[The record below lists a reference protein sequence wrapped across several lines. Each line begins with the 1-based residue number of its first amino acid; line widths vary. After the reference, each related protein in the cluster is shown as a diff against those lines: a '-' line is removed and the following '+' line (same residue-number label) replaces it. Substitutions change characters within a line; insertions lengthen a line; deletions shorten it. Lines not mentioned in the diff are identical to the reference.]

1 MKPLLLKF
9 AAFGPYVDEQVIDFG
24 QLSKSGL
31 FLIHGE
37 TGSGK
42 TVILDAVTYALY
54 GESSGGIRGNI
65 TSMRCQLA
73 REDKETY
80 VEFTFEIN
88 SQIYTFARGLRT
100 VHKRSGEIEFNPTQ
114 TILVH
119 DKNGDKQPMFENPKA
134 AAVRAEA
141 QRLIGLDYEQF
152 RQIIILPQGQF
163 EKLLIAESGDKE
175 QILSTLFA
183 AQKWDKISEYISAE
197 SRKAKAELSEL
208 KMQISHILEEN
219 ECEDAEQ
226 LELLCDK
233 IDEEADL
240 LNKEKHQCEKEF
252 ENAVSEYDKTKTSFD
267 LYTQHKKLT
276 DELCELES
284 RADDIS
290 EKELILKKYDSA
302 LKIKSEYD
310 SYIGSEKIC
319 TQRQKSLERAD
330 NDLKNAQSE
339 FDTAE
344 KNLNDIL
351 LKENDILSFEKQ
363 LVSLENM
370 RQIYENID
378 TSRAD
383 AERLKSEYE
392 KQRNNF
398 EKAEEKYKKSEKKRA
413 ELEQNQA
420 LLYEEYIALFHSSG
434 IAGMLASELEDGQPC
449 PVCGSCLHPKK
460 AQYNGD
466 FSSATLT
473 DKQNEIDIAAEKLK
487 QARQDFEKNTISLN
501 DAKEKAEICD
511 NNYRRA
517 AAQYEAL
524 LSNASDEF
532 DSLESLCKAIDGICA
547 EINEYKERKDSAKT
561 ALDNARSSLSASK
574 AVYSNAGAEYANAR
588 AELEKAETTFD
599 KALKKADFLSISEFC
614 ECILNDDDAA
624 VIKDDVNTYKEN
636 TAALR
641 KNLSSM
647 SDIPNERPDIE
658 SAQSL
663 RDETQKSL
671 TDVSGKSAVAHEEK
685 KRRHEQYKKLLKL
698 EEKLKKH
705 SLEYDKLSFFADSI
719 AGNKGISLKRYIL
732 GITLSSVT
740 EQANRMLANVHGG
753 RYRLYRKDDSNS
765 KAKKLGLGLEV
776 YDSYSGKRRDVATL
790 SGGEKFLVSLALS
803 IGLSAMAQTQAGGI
817 RTEAMFIDEGF
828 GTLDSASVADALDIL
843 AGLRNGNSIIGI
855 ISHIPALR
863 ESIPSCIE
871 VKKGRLGSNIKVCV

>member
-65 TSMRCQLA
+65 ASMRCQLA
-73 REDKETY
+73 QEDKETY
-80 VEFTFEIN
+80 VEFTFEVN
-88 SQIYTFARGLRT
+88 SHIYTFVRGLRA

-119 DKNGDKQPMFENPKA
+119 DENGAKQPMFENPKA
-134 AAVRAEA
+134 SAVRAEA

-197 SRKAKAELSEL
+197 SKKAKAELSEL

-219 ECEDAEQ
+219 ECENAEQ
-226 LELLCDK
+226 MRLLCDK
-233 IDEEADL
+233 IDEETDL
-240 LNKEKHQCEKEF
+240 LINEKQQCETAF
-252 ENAVSEYDKTKTSFD
+252 ENAVSEYDKIKTSFD
-267 LYTQHKKLT
+267 LYTQYKKLT

-284 RADDIS
+284 KSDDMS
-290 EKELILKKYDSA
+290 EKESILKKYDNA

-310 SYIGSEKIC
+310 AYIAGEKMC
-319 TQRQKSLERAD
+319 AHRRKSLERAD
-330 NDLKNAQSE
+330 DDLKNAQSE
-339 FDTAE
+339 FDAAE
-344 KNLNDIL
+344 KNLNEISA
-351 LKENDILSFEKQ
+351 KENDILSFEKQ
-363 LVSLENM
+363 LISLENM
-370 RQIYENID
+370 RQVYENID
-378 TSRAD
+378 ISRAD

-392 KQRNNF
+392 KQRTDF
-398 EKAEEKYKKSEKKRA
+398 KKTEKKYKKSEKKRA

-420 LLYEEYIALFHSSG
+420 QLYEEYIALFHSSG
-434 IAGMLASELEDGQPC
+434 IAGMLASELADGQPC
-449 PVCGSCLHPKK
+449 PVCGSCQHPKK
-460 AQYNGD
+460 AQYSGD
-466 FSSATLT
+466 FSSATLA

-487 QARQDFEKNTISLN
+487 QAREDFEKNALLLN
-501 DAKEKAEICD
+501 NAKEKLEICD
-511 NNYRRA
+511 NDYKRA

-524 LSNASDEF
+524 SANASDEF
-532 DSLESLCKAIDGICA
+532 DSLESLCKTIDGICA
-547 EINEYKERKDSAKT
+547 EISEYKEKKDSAKT

-574 AVYSNAGAEYANAR
+574 AVYDNAAAEYENAR
-588 AELEKAETTFD
+588 TESEKAENIFD
-599 KALKKADFLSISEFC
+599 KMLKKAGFSCISEFC
-614 ECILNDDDAA
+614 ECMLNEDDAV
-624 VIKDDVNTYKEN
+624 VIKDEVNTYKEN
-636 TAALR
+636 TAALK
-641 KNLSSM
+641 KNISAM

-658 SAQSL
+658 SAQNL
-663 RDETQKSL
+663 RDETQKNL
-671 TDVSGKSAVAHEEK
+671 TDVSGKSAVAFEEK
-685 KRRHEQYKKLLKL
+685 KRRHEQYKKLLNIEIKL
-698 EEKLKKH
+698 EKN
-705 SLEYDKLSFFADSI
+705 SVAYDELSFFADSI
-719 AGNKGISLKRYIL
+719 AGGKGISLKRYIL

-871 VKKGRLGSNIKVCV
+871 VEKGRLGSNIKVCI